1 MTDYLRT
8 YGMTAHELT
17 MTMVRDVLYNTGITA
32 TAGIGTNLFLAKI
45 AMDIEAKKSKPDK
58 DGVRIAALDEMTF
71 REKLWT
77 HRPLTDFWR
86 IGKGISQKLE
96 AMQLF
101 TLGDVARASLNP
113 YCEDR
118 LYKTFGVNAELIID
132 HAWGWEPV
140 TVEDIRQYR
149 PSTSSISSGQVLQCP
164 YDFEKGRLIVR
175 EMTELLVLDLV
186 RKHVVTKQIVLD
198 IGYDR
203 ESLEGERGRK
213 YAGPVVTDPYGRKI
227 PKAAH
232 GTGNMD
238 GYTSSTHVIM
248 SAVLDVYDR
257 VVHKDLLIR
266 RVNVTACNLV
276 SETEIPEDKPEQ
288 LDMFTD
294 YEALKQEKKAR
305 QLAEEK
311 ERRLQNVTLAIQDKF
326 GKNAMLKGM
335 NLMEGGTA
343 DYAVTGN
350 FSGKAAKEAEKYGR
364 VNIACDST
372 DTGHD
377 RIPAQSELKL
387 SDEAKYFYYCANNTV
402 YGTEWQY
409 VPETKAPLVCDMSS
423 DILSRPVDVSR
434 FGLIYAGAQK
444 NMAPAGLTVV
454 ILDKNLAGP
463 ELPITPSVMSYK
475 TLIKA
480 DSMLNTPPCWC
491 IYMLGLTLDWLESQ
505 GGVAGMEQI
514 KRERAGRVY
523 AYLDESRLFKAHA
536 RADSRSD
543 MNVTFRTGDPE
554 LDAEF
559 VKGAA
564 ARGLLNLK
572 GHKVAGGMRASLYNA
587 MPMEGVTAL
596 IEYMKEF
603 ETKHHV

>member
-1 MTDYLRT
+1 MSETLRDLVVSLSLNSDNFTRNIKSINKQIQEAESAFRLASAGVENFETTTAGLSSKLSTLQRTFQLQQDTVGQYERALQQAGDKLQECYARQNDYAQRLVDAKDKPR
-8 YGMTAHELT
+8 GWAQTARHELT
-17 MTMVRDVLYNTGITA
+17 MTMVRDVLYNTGVTA

-294 YEALKQEKKAR
+294 YEALEQEKKAR

-335 NLMEGGTA
+335 NLMEGGT
-343 DYAVTGN
+343 T
-350 FSGKAAKEAEKYGR
+350 
-364 VNIACDST
+364 IARN
-372 DTGHD
+372 G
-377 RIPAQSELKL
+377 
-387 SDEAKYFYYCANNTV
+387 
-402 YGTEWQY
+402 
-409 VPETKAPLVCDMSS
+409 
-423 DILSRPVDVSR
+423 
-434 FGLIYAGAQK
+434 
-444 NMAPAGLTVV
+444 
-454 ILDKNLAGP
+454 
-463 ELPITPSVMSYK
+463 
-475 TLIKA
+475 
-480 DSMLNTPPCWC
+480 
-491 IYMLGLTLDWLESQ
+491 
-505 GGVAGMEQI
+505 QI
-514 KRERAGRVY
+514 G
-523 AYLDESRLFKAHA
+523 
-536 RADSRSD
+536 
-543 MNVTFRTGDPE
+543 
-554 LDAEF
+554 
-559 VKGAA
+559 
-564 ARGLLNLK
+564 
-572 GHKVAGGMRASLYNA
+572 GHKAGD
-587 MPMEGVTAL
+587 E
-596 IEYMKEF
+596 
-603 ETKHHV
+603 

>member
-1 MTDYLRT
+1 MAEKVRQYVAIDAKSFYASVECVERHLNPLTTNLVVADESRTEKTICLAVSPSLKAHGISGRARLFEVIRRMKQVNRERLNAGICSGAIRRDPETRKYQFSAASFDAEAIAKDPTLEISYIVAPPRMRLYEEYSSRIYATFLKYVSSEDIIVYSIDEVFIDVTDYLRT

-32 TAGIGTNLFLAKI
+32 TAGIGTNLFLAKV

-58 DGVRIAALDEMTF
+58 DGVRIEALDEMTF
-71 REKLWT
+71 RERLWT

-101 TLGDVARASLNP
+101 TLGDVARASIDP

-213 YAGPVVTDPYGRKI
+213 YIGPVVTDPYGRKI

-232 GTGNMD
+232 GTGNLD
-238 GYTSSTHVIM
+238 YYTSSTHAIM
-248 SAVLDVYDR
+248 NAVLDVYDR

-276 SETEIPEDKPEQ
+276 SETEIPEEKPEQ

-294 YEALKQEKKAR
+294 YEALEREKQAR

-311 ERRLQNVTLAIQDKF
+311 ERRLQNVTLAIQDRY

-335 NLMEGGTA
+335 NLMEGGT
-343 DYAVTGN
+343 T
-350 FSGKAAKEAEKYGR
+350 
-364 VNIACDST
+364 IARN
-372 DTGHD
+372 G
-377 RIPAQSELKL
+377 
-387 SDEAKYFYYCANNTV
+387 
-402 YGTEWQY
+402 
-409 VPETKAPLVCDMSS
+409 
-423 DILSRPVDVSR
+423 
-434 FGLIYAGAQK
+434 
-444 NMAPAGLTVV
+444 
-454 ILDKNLAGP
+454 
-463 ELPITPSVMSYK
+463 
-475 TLIKA
+475 
-480 DSMLNTPPCWC
+480 
-491 IYMLGLTLDWLESQ
+491 
-505 GGVAGMEQI
+505 QI
-514 KRERAGRVY
+514 G
-523 AYLDESRLFKAHA
+523 
-536 RADSRSD
+536 
-543 MNVTFRTGDPE
+543 
-554 LDAEF
+554 
-559 VKGAA
+559 
-564 ARGLLNLK
+564 
-572 GHKVAGGMRASLYNA
+572 GHKAGD
-587 MPMEGVTAL
+587 E
-596 IEYMKEF
+596 
-603 ETKHHV
+603 

>member
-1 MTDYLRT
+1 MAEKVRQYVAIDAKSFYASVECVERHLNPLTTNLVVADESRTEKTICLAVSPSLKAHGIPGRARLFEVIQRVKAVNQERLNAGIRSGAIRRDPETRKYQFSASSFDAEAIEKDPTLEISYIVAPPRMRLYEEYSSRIYATYLKYVSSEDVIVYSIDEVFIDVTDYLRT

-32 TAGIGTNLFLAKI
+32 TAGIGTNLFLAKV

-58 DGVRIAALDEMTF
+58 DGVRIAALDEMSF

-77 HRPLTDFWR
+77 HQPLTDFWR
-86 IGKGISQKLE
+86 IGRGISKKLE
-96 AMQLF
+96 ALQLF
-101 TLGDVARASLNP
+101 TLGDVARASLDP
-113 YCEDR
+113 FSEDK
-118 LYKTFGVNAELIID
+118 LYKTFGVNAELLID

-140 TVEDIRQYR
+140 TVEDLRQYR

-164 YDFEKGRLIVR
+164 YDSEKGRLIVR

-213 YAGPVVTDPYGRKI
+213 YTGPVVMDPYGRKI

-238 GYTSSTHVIM
+238 GYTSSTHAIM

-294 YEALKQEKKAR
+294 YEALEQEKKAR

-311 ERRLQNVTLAIQDKF
+311 ERRLQNITLAIQDKF

-335 NLMEGGTA
+335 NLMEGGT
-343 DYAVTGN
+343 T
-350 FSGKAAKEAEKYGR
+350 
-364 VNIACDST
+364 IARN
-372 DTGHD
+372 G
-377 RIPAQSELKL
+377 
-387 SDEAKYFYYCANNTV
+387 
-402 YGTEWQY
+402 
-409 VPETKAPLVCDMSS
+409 
-423 DILSRPVDVSR
+423 
-434 FGLIYAGAQK
+434 
-444 NMAPAGLTVV
+444 
-454 ILDKNLAGP
+454 
-463 ELPITPSVMSYK
+463 
-475 TLIKA
+475 
-480 DSMLNTPPCWC
+480 
-491 IYMLGLTLDWLESQ
+491 
-505 GGVAGMEQI
+505 QI
-514 KRERAGRVY
+514 G
-523 AYLDESRLFKAHA
+523 
-536 RADSRSD
+536 
-543 MNVTFRTGDPE
+543 
-554 LDAEF
+554 
-559 VKGAA
+559 
-564 ARGLLNLK
+564 
-572 GHKVAGGMRASLYNA
+572 GHKAGD
-587 MPMEGVTAL
+587 E
-596 IEYMKEF
+596 
-603 ETKHHV
+603 

>member
-1 MTDYLRT
+1 MAEKIRQYVAIDAKSFYASVECVERHLNPLTTNLVVADESRTEKTICLAVSPSLKAHGIPGRARLFEVIQRMKQVNRERLNAGIRSGAIRRDPETRKYQFSASSFDAEAIEKDPALEISYIVAPPRMRLYEEYSSRIYATYLKYVSSEDIIVYSIDEVFIDVTDYLRT

-86 IGKGISQKLE
+86 IGKGISKKLE
-96 AMQLF
+96 AMHLF

-186 RKHVVTKQIVLD
+186 RKHVLTKQIVLD

-213 YAGPVVTDPYGRKI
+213 YIGPVVTDPYGRKI

-232 GTGNMD
+232 GTGNLD
-238 GYTSSTHVIM
+238 GCTSSTHAIM
-248 SAVLDVYDR
+248 KAVLDVYDR
-257 VVHKDLLIR
+257 VVHKDLLVR

-294 YEALKQEKKAR
+294 YEALEQEKKAR

-335 NLMEGGTA
+335 NLMEGGT
-343 DYAVTGN
+343 T
-350 FSGKAAKEAEKYGR
+350 
-364 VNIACDST
+364 IARN
-372 DTGHD
+372 G
-377 RIPAQSELKL
+377 
-387 SDEAKYFYYCANNTV
+387 
-402 YGTEWQY
+402 
-409 VPETKAPLVCDMSS
+409 
-423 DILSRPVDVSR
+423 
-434 FGLIYAGAQK
+434 
-444 NMAPAGLTVV
+444 
-454 ILDKNLAGP
+454 
-463 ELPITPSVMSYK
+463 
-475 TLIKA
+475 
-480 DSMLNTPPCWC
+480 
-491 IYMLGLTLDWLESQ
+491 
-505 GGVAGMEQI
+505 QI
-514 KRERAGRVY
+514 G
-523 AYLDESRLFKAHA
+523 
-536 RADSRSD
+536 
-543 MNVTFRTGDPE
+543 
-554 LDAEF
+554 
-559 VKGAA
+559 
-564 ARGLLNLK
+564 
-572 GHKVAGGMRASLYNA
+572 GHKAGD
-587 MPMEGVTAL
+587 E
-596 IEYMKEF
+596 
-603 ETKHHV
+603 

>member
-1 MTDYLRT
+1 MAEKIRQYVAIDAKSFYASVECVERHLNPLTTNLVVADESRTEKTICLAVSPSLKAHGIPGRARLFEVIQRVKAVNQERLNAGIRSGAIWRDPETRKYQFSASSFDAEAIEKDPALEISYIVAPPRMRLYEEYSSRIYATYLKYVSSEDIIVYSIDEVFIDVTDYLRT

-86 IGKGISQKLE
+86 IGKGISKKLE
-96 AMQLF
+96 AMHLF

-186 RKHVVTKQIVLD
+186 RKHVLTKQIVLD

-213 YAGPVVTDPYGRKI
+213 YIGPVVTDPYGRKI

-232 GTGNMD
+232 GTGNLD
-238 GYTSSTHVIM
+238 GCTSSTHAIM
-248 SAVLDVYDR
+248 KAVLDVYDR
-257 VVHKDLLIR
+257 VVHKDLLVR

-294 YEALKQEKKAR
+294 YEALEQEKKAR

-335 NLMEGGTA
+335 NLMEGGT
-343 DYAVTGN
+343 T
-350 FSGKAAKEAEKYGR
+350 
-364 VNIACDST
+364 IARN
-372 DTGHD
+372 G
-377 RIPAQSELKL
+377 
-387 SDEAKYFYYCANNTV
+387 
-402 YGTEWQY
+402 
-409 VPETKAPLVCDMSS
+409 
-423 DILSRPVDVSR
+423 
-434 FGLIYAGAQK
+434 
-444 NMAPAGLTVV
+444 
-454 ILDKNLAGP
+454 
-463 ELPITPSVMSYK
+463 
-475 TLIKA
+475 
-480 DSMLNTPPCWC
+480 
-491 IYMLGLTLDWLESQ
+491 
-505 GGVAGMEQI
+505 QI
-514 KRERAGRVY
+514 G
-523 AYLDESRLFKAHA
+523 
-536 RADSRSD
+536 
-543 MNVTFRTGDPE
+543 
-554 LDAEF
+554 
-559 VKGAA
+559 
-564 ARGLLNLK
+564 
-572 GHKVAGGMRASLYNA
+572 GHKAGD
-587 MPMEGVTAL
+587 E
-596 IEYMKEF
+596 
-603 ETKHHV
+603 

>member
-1 MTDYLRT
+1 MAEKIRQYVAIDAKSFYASVECVERHLNPLTTNLVVADESRTEKTICLAVSPSLKAHGIPGRARLFEVIQRVKAVNRERLNAGIRSGAIRRDAETRKYQFSGASFDAEAIEKDPTLEISYIVAPPRMRLYEEYSSRIYATYLKYVSSEDIIVYSIDEVFIDVTDYLRT

-58 DGVRIAALDEMTF
+58 DGVRIAALDDMSF

-77 HRPLTDFWR
+77 HQPLTDFWR
-86 IGKGISQKLE
+86 IGRGISKKLE
-96 AMQLF
+96 ALQLF
-101 TLGDVARASLNP
+101 TLGDVARASLDP
-113 YCEDR
+113 FSEDK

-149 PSTSSISSGQVLQCP
+149 PSASSISSGQVLQCP

-213 YAGPVVTDPYGRKI
+213 YTGPVVMDPYGRKI

-232 GTGNMD
+232 GTGNLD
-238 GYTSSTHVIM
+238 YYTSSTHAIM

-294 YEALKQEKKAR
+294 YEALEQEKKAR

-335 NLMEGGTA
+335 NLMEGGT
-343 DYAVTGN
+343 T
-350 FSGKAAKEAEKYGR
+350 
-364 VNIACDST
+364 IARN
-372 DTGHD
+372 G
-377 RIPAQSELKL
+377 
-387 SDEAKYFYYCANNTV
+387 
-402 YGTEWQY
+402 
-409 VPETKAPLVCDMSS
+409 
-423 DILSRPVDVSR
+423 
-434 FGLIYAGAQK
+434 
-444 NMAPAGLTVV
+444 
-454 ILDKNLAGP
+454 
-463 ELPITPSVMSYK
+463 
-475 TLIKA
+475 
-480 DSMLNTPPCWC
+480 
-491 IYMLGLTLDWLESQ
+491 
-505 GGVAGMEQI
+505 QI
-514 KRERAGRVY
+514 G
-523 AYLDESRLFKAHA
+523 
-536 RADSRSD
+536 
-543 MNVTFRTGDPE
+543 
-554 LDAEF
+554 
-559 VKGAA
+559 
-564 ARGLLNLK
+564 
-572 GHKVAGGMRASLYNA
+572 GHKAGD
-587 MPMEGVTAL
+587 E
-596 IEYMKEF
+596 
-603 ETKHHV
+603 

>member
-1 MTDYLRT
+1 MAEKVRQYVAIDAKSFYASVECVERHLNPLTTNLVVADESRTEKTICLAVSPSLKAHGIPGRARLFEVIQRVKAVNQERLNAGIRSGAIRRDPETRKYQFSASSFDAEAIEKDPTLEISYIVAPPRMRLYEEYSSRIYATYLKYVSSEDVIVYSIDEVFIDVTDYLRT

-32 TAGIGTNLFLAKI
+32 TAGIGTNLFLAKV

-58 DGVRIAALDEMTF
+58 DGVRIAALDEMSF

-77 HRPLTDFWR
+77 HQPLTDFWR
-86 IGKGISQKLE
+86 IGRGISKKLE
-96 AMQLF
+96 ALQLF
-101 TLGDVARASLNP
+101 TLGDVARASLDP
-113 YCEDR
+113 FSEDK
-118 LYKTFGVNAELIID
+118 LYKTFGVNAELLID

-164 YDFEKGRLIVR
+164 YDSEKGRLIVR

-213 YAGPVVTDPYGRKI
+213 YTGPVVMDPYGRKI

-238 GYTSSTHVIM
+238 GYTSSTHAIM

-294 YEALKQEKKAR
+294 YEALEQEKKAR

-311 ERRLQNVTLAIQDKF
+311 ERRLQNITLAIQDKF

-335 NLMEGGTA
+335 NLMEGGT
-343 DYAVTGN
+343 T
-350 FSGKAAKEAEKYGR
+350 
-364 VNIACDST
+364 IARN
-372 DTGHD
+372 G
-377 RIPAQSELKL
+377 
-387 SDEAKYFYYCANNTV
+387 
-402 YGTEWQY
+402 
-409 VPETKAPLVCDMSS
+409 
-423 DILSRPVDVSR
+423 
-434 FGLIYAGAQK
+434 
-444 NMAPAGLTVV
+444 
-454 ILDKNLAGP
+454 
-463 ELPITPSVMSYK
+463 
-475 TLIKA
+475 
-480 DSMLNTPPCWC
+480 
-491 IYMLGLTLDWLESQ
+491 
-505 GGVAGMEQI
+505 QI
-514 KRERAGRVY
+514 G
-523 AYLDESRLFKAHA
+523 
-536 RADSRSD
+536 
-543 MNVTFRTGDPE
+543 
-554 LDAEF
+554 
-559 VKGAA
+559 
-564 ARGLLNLK
+564 
-572 GHKVAGGMRASLYNA
+572 GHKAGD
-587 MPMEGVTAL
+587 E
-596 IEYMKEF
+596 
-603 ETKHHV
+603 

>member
-1 MTDYLRT
+1 MAEKIRQYVAIDAKSFYASVECVERHLNPLTTNLVVADESRTEKTICLAVSPSLKAHGIPGRARLFEVIQRVKAVNQERLNAGIRSGAIWRDPETRKYQFSASSFDAEAIEKDPTLEISYIVAPPRMRLYEEYSSRIYATYLKYVSSEDIIVYSIDEVFIDVTDYLRT

-17 MTMVRDVLYNTGITA
+17 MTMVRDVLYNTGVTA

-213 YAGPVVTDPYGRKI
+213 YTGSVVMDPYGRKI

-294 YEALKQEKKAR
+294 YEALEREKKIR

-311 ERRLQNVTLAIQDKF
+311 ERRLQNVTLAIQDRY

-335 NLMEGGTA
+335 NLMEGGT
-343 DYAVTGN
+343 T
-350 FSGKAAKEAEKYGR
+350 
-364 VNIACDST
+364 IARN
-372 DTGHD
+372 G
-377 RIPAQSELKL
+377 
-387 SDEAKYFYYCANNTV
+387 
-402 YGTEWQY
+402 
-409 VPETKAPLVCDMSS
+409 
-423 DILSRPVDVSR
+423 
-434 FGLIYAGAQK
+434 
-444 NMAPAGLTVV
+444 
-454 ILDKNLAGP
+454 
-463 ELPITPSVMSYK
+463 
-475 TLIKA
+475 
-480 DSMLNTPPCWC
+480 
-491 IYMLGLTLDWLESQ
+491 
-505 GGVAGMEQI
+505 QI
-514 KRERAGRVY
+514 G
-523 AYLDESRLFKAHA
+523 
-536 RADSRSD
+536 
-543 MNVTFRTGDPE
+543 
-554 LDAEF
+554 
-559 VKGAA
+559 
-564 ARGLLNLK
+564 
-572 GHKVAGGMRASLYNA
+572 GHKAGD
-587 MPMEGVTAL
+587 E
-596 IEYMKEF
+596 
-603 ETKHHV
+603 

>member
-1 MTDYLRT
+1 
-8 YGMTAHELT
+8 
-17 MTMVRDVLYNTGITA
+17 
-32 TAGIGTNLFLAKI
+32 
-45 AMDIEAKKSKPDK
+45 
-58 DGVRIAALDEMTF
+58 MTF

-213 YAGPVVTDPYGRKI
+213 YAGPVVTDPYGRKS

-294 YEALKQEKKAR
+294 YEALEQEKKAR

-335 NLMEGGTA
+335 NLMEGGT
-343 DYAVTGN
+343 T
-350 FSGKAAKEAEKYGR
+350 
-364 VNIACDST
+364 IARN
-372 DTGHD
+372 G
-377 RIPAQSELKL
+377 
-387 SDEAKYFYYCANNTV
+387 
-402 YGTEWQY
+402 
-409 VPETKAPLVCDMSS
+409 
-423 DILSRPVDVSR
+423 
-434 FGLIYAGAQK
+434 
-444 NMAPAGLTVV
+444 
-454 ILDKNLAGP
+454 
-463 ELPITPSVMSYK
+463 
-475 TLIKA
+475 
-480 DSMLNTPPCWC
+480 
-491 IYMLGLTLDWLESQ
+491 
-505 GGVAGMEQI
+505 QI
-514 KRERAGRVY
+514 G
-523 AYLDESRLFKAHA
+523 
-536 RADSRSD
+536 
-543 MNVTFRTGDPE
+543 
-554 LDAEF
+554 
-559 VKGAA
+559 
-564 ARGLLNLK
+564 
-572 GHKVAGGMRASLYNA
+572 GHKAGD
-587 MPMEGVTAL
+587 E
-596 IEYMKEF
+596 
-603 ETKHHV
+603 

>member
-1 MTDYLRT
+1 MAEKIRQYVAIDAKSFYASVECVERHLNPLTTNLVVADESRTEKTICLAVSPSLKAHGIPGRARLFEVIQRMKQVNQKRLNAGIRSGAIWRDPETRKYQFSASSFDAEAIEKDPALEISYIVAPPRMRLYEEYSSRVYATYLKYVSSEDIIVYSIDEVFIDVTDYLRT

-213 YAGPVVTDPYGRKI
+213 YTGPVVMDPYGRKI

-238 GYTSSTHVIM
+238 VYTSSTHAIM

-276 SETEIPEDKPEQ
+276 SETEIPEEKPEQ

-294 YEALKQEKKAR
+294 YEALEQEKKAR

-335 NLMEGGTA
+335 NLMEGGT
-343 DYAVTGN
+343 T
-350 FSGKAAKEAEKYGR
+350 
-364 VNIACDST
+364 IARN
-372 DTGHD
+372 G
-377 RIPAQSELKL
+377 
-387 SDEAKYFYYCANNTV
+387 
-402 YGTEWQY
+402 
-409 VPETKAPLVCDMSS
+409 
-423 DILSRPVDVSR
+423 
-434 FGLIYAGAQK
+434 
-444 NMAPAGLTVV
+444 
-454 ILDKNLAGP
+454 
-463 ELPITPSVMSYK
+463 
-475 TLIKA
+475 
-480 DSMLNTPPCWC
+480 
-491 IYMLGLTLDWLESQ
+491 
-505 GGVAGMEQI
+505 QI
-514 KRERAGRVY
+514 G
-523 AYLDESRLFKAHA
+523 
-536 RADSRSD
+536 
-543 MNVTFRTGDPE
+543 
-554 LDAEF
+554 
-559 VKGAA
+559 
-564 ARGLLNLK
+564 
-572 GHKVAGGMRASLYNA
+572 GHKAGD
-587 MPMEGVTAL
+587 E
-596 IEYMKEF
+596 
-603 ETKHHV
+603 

>member
-1 MTDYLRT
+1 MAEKIRQYVAIDAKSFYASVECVERHLNPLTTNLVVADESRTEKTICLAVSPSLKAHGIPGRARLFEVIQRVKAVNQERLNDRIRSGAIRRDPETGKYQFSASSFDAEAIAKDPALEISYIIAPPRMRLYEEYSSRIYATYLKYVSSEDIIVYSIDEVFIDVTDYLRT

-213 YAGPVVTDPYGRKI
+213 YTGSVVMDPYGRKI

-294 YEALKQEKKAR
+294 YEALEQEKKAR

-335 NLMEGGTA
+335 NLMEGGT
-343 DYAVTGN
+343 T
-350 FSGKAAKEAEKYGR
+350 
-364 VNIACDST
+364 IARN
-372 DTGHD
+372 G
-377 RIPAQSELKL
+377 
-387 SDEAKYFYYCANNTV
+387 
-402 YGTEWQY
+402 
-409 VPETKAPLVCDMSS
+409 
-423 DILSRPVDVSR
+423 
-434 FGLIYAGAQK
+434 
-444 NMAPAGLTVV
+444 
-454 ILDKNLAGP
+454 
-463 ELPITPSVMSYK
+463 
-475 TLIKA
+475 
-480 DSMLNTPPCWC
+480 
-491 IYMLGLTLDWLESQ
+491 
-505 GGVAGMEQI
+505 QI
-514 KRERAGRVY
+514 G
-523 AYLDESRLFKAHA
+523 
-536 RADSRSD
+536 
-543 MNVTFRTGDPE
+543 
-554 LDAEF
+554 
-559 VKGAA
+559 
-564 ARGLLNLK
+564 
-572 GHKVAGGMRASLYNA
+572 GHKAG
-587 MPMEGVTAL
+587 E
-596 IEYMKEF
+596 E
-603 ETKHHV
+603 

>member
-1 MTDYLRT
+1 MAEKIRQYVAIDAKSFYASVECVERHLNPLTTNLVVADESRTEKTICLAVSPSLKAHGIPGRARLFEVIRRMKQVNRERLNAGIRSGAIRRDPETRKYQFSASSFDAEAIEKDPTLEISYIVAPPRMRLYEEYSSRIYATYLKYVSSEDIIVYSIDEVFIDVTDYLRT

-96 AMQLF
+96 AMQFF

-213 YAGPVVTDPYGRKI
+213 YTGSVVMDPYGRKI

-294 YEALKQEKKAR
+294 YEALEQEKKAR

-335 NLMEGGTA
+335 NLMEGGT
-343 DYAVTGN
+343 T
-350 FSGKAAKEAEKYGR
+350 
-364 VNIACDST
+364 IARN
-372 DTGHD
+372 G
-377 RIPAQSELKL
+377 
-387 SDEAKYFYYCANNTV
+387 
-402 YGTEWQY
+402 
-409 VPETKAPLVCDMSS
+409 
-423 DILSRPVDVSR
+423 
-434 FGLIYAGAQK
+434 
-444 NMAPAGLTVV
+444 
-454 ILDKNLAGP
+454 
-463 ELPITPSVMSYK
+463 
-475 TLIKA
+475 
-480 DSMLNTPPCWC
+480 
-491 IYMLGLTLDWLESQ
+491 
-505 GGVAGMEQI
+505 QI
-514 KRERAGRVY
+514 G
-523 AYLDESRLFKAHA
+523 
-536 RADSRSD
+536 
-543 MNVTFRTGDPE
+543 
-554 LDAEF
+554 
-559 VKGAA
+559 
-564 ARGLLNLK
+564 
-572 GHKVAGGMRASLYNA
+572 GHKAGD
-587 MPMEGVTAL
+587 E
-596 IEYMKEF
+596 
-603 ETKHHV
+603 

>member
-1 MTDYLRT
+1 MAERIRQYVAIDAKSFYASVECVERHLNPLTTNLVVADESRTEKTICLAVSPSLKAHGIPGRARLFEVIQRMKQVNRERLNAGIRSGTIRRDPETRKYQVSASSFDAEAIEKDPTLEISYIVAPPRMRLYEEYSSRIYATYLKYVSSEDIIVYSIDEVFIDVTDYLRT

-96 AMQLF
+96 AMQFF

-149 PSTSSISSGQVLQCP
+149 PSASSISSGQVLQCP

-213 YAGPVVTDPYGRKI
+213 YIGPVVMDPYGRKI

-294 YEALKQEKKAR
+294 YEALEREKQAR

-311 ERRLQNVTLAIQDKF
+311 ERRLQNVTLAIQDRY

-335 NLMEGGTA
+335 NLMEGGT
-343 DYAVTGN
+343 T
-350 FSGKAAKEAEKYGR
+350 
-364 VNIACDST
+364 IARN
-372 DTGHD
+372 G
-377 RIPAQSELKL
+377 
-387 SDEAKYFYYCANNTV
+387 
-402 YGTEWQY
+402 
-409 VPETKAPLVCDMSS
+409 
-423 DILSRPVDVSR
+423 
-434 FGLIYAGAQK
+434 
-444 NMAPAGLTVV
+444 
-454 ILDKNLAGP
+454 
-463 ELPITPSVMSYK
+463 
-475 TLIKA
+475 
-480 DSMLNTPPCWC
+480 
-491 IYMLGLTLDWLESQ
+491 
-505 GGVAGMEQI
+505 QI
-514 KRERAGRVY
+514 G
-523 AYLDESRLFKAHA
+523 
-536 RADSRSD
+536 
-543 MNVTFRTGDPE
+543 
-554 LDAEF
+554 
-559 VKGAA
+559 
-564 ARGLLNLK
+564 
-572 GHKVAGGMRASLYNA
+572 GHKAG
-587 MPMEGVTAL
+587 E
-596 IEYMKEF
+596 E
-603 ETKHHV
+603 